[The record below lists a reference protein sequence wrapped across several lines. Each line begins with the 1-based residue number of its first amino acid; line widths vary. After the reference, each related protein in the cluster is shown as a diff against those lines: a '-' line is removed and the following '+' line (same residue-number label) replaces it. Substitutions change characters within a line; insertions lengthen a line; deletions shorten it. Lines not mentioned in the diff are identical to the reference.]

1 MTYGITGNTQKEK
14 LWAPAADL
22 VRWLTDRGLA
32 FCLHEAVAGGLAERG
47 LVSGAL
53 CTQRSAGD
61 LAAASDVILS
71 FGGDGTMLRSAH
83 EVGTRGTP
91 ILGVNIGR
99 LGFLAD
105 IEVEEVQAAIEHL
118 ERGAYR
124 IEPRLVLRAQVE
136 DGTSGQ
142 AWWALNEFVLER
154 SGSAGLISVDVVVDG
169 EPLNEYWSD
178 GLIIA
183 TPTGSTAYSLSVGGP
198 IVVPGSGVITLTPIA
213 PHSLTVR
220 PLILPADAVVR
231 VQMRARVQPF
241 VLAADGE
248 STAFDEA
255 LAITIRRADHVVN
268 LVKLPGQHY
277 FKTIRS
283 KLMWGRGIGSRR

>member
-14 LWAPAADL
+14 LWEPVAEL
-22 VRWLTDRGLA
+22 VRWLQAEGVA

-47 LVSGAL
+47 LADGAL
-53 CTQRSAGD
+53 CARHSEGD
-61 LAAASDVILS
+61 LASASDVILS

-105 IEVEEVQAAIEHL
+105 IEVEEVQEAIGCL

-124 IEPRLVLRAQVE
+124 IEPRMVLRAQVE
-136 DGTSGQ
+136 DGVGGQ

-198 IVVPGSGVITLTPIA
+198 IVMPGSDVVILSPIA
-213 PHSLTVR
+213 SHSLTVR
-220 PLILPADAVVR
+220 PIVVPAGAVVEAR
-231 VQMRARVQPF
+231 MRARTEPF

-248 STAFDEA
+248 STPFDEA
-255 LAITIRRADHVVN
+255 LALTIRRADHVVN
-268 LVKLPGQHY
+268 LVKLPEQHY

>member
-14 LWAPAADL
+14 LWEPVADL
-22 VRWLTDRGLA
+22 VHWLAARDLA
-32 FCLHEAVAGGLAERG
+32 FCLHEAVACGLAERD
-47 LVSGAL
+47 LTSSAL
-53 CTQRSAGD
+53 CAQRSERD
-61 LAAASDVILS
+61 LASASDVILS

-105 IEVEEVQAAIEHL
+105 IEVEEVQQAIEHL

-124 IEPRLVLRAQVE
+124 IEPRMVLCAQVE
-136 DGTSGQ
+136 DRPDGQ

-220 PLILPADAVVR
+220 PLILPAGAVVR
-231 VQMRARVQPF
+231 VQMRAHTQPF

-268 LVKLPGQHY
+268 LVKLPDQHY